1 MKSYSISSRLAALS
15 IVLSSVA
22 VTIQVEGFIAT
33 TSQTQT
39 SIISHKIF
47 TPQISTTLRATNDN
61 DDEKEEDLPKAGSF
75 FNEVPPPK
83 EESDNNNDDTSIEN
97 EITSSTSQPVTFSGD
112 DSDMF
117 EQIIQQ
123 TKLNTGGGFAK
134 TTSTTNHV
142 PSSPSIIQSP
152 SDSKSFIGIGKPLN
166 DIQNPET
173 DSEGYTIYTDETTGE
188 KSRVFEALI
197 DYPNIFK
204 MKIVGRDPDEP
215 DKFTPDIVNTVA
227 TSCGV
232 DISMVKY
239 TEKTKGKWISVTVH
253 APVRDA
259 DMLYSL
265 YENVDKDPR
274 VKFKF

>member
-1 MKSYSISSRLAALS
+1 
-15 IVLSSVA
+15 VA
-22 VTIQVEGFIAT
+22 VIIQVEGFIAT
-33 TSQTQT
+33 TSPTQT
-39 SIISHKIF
+39 IISHQHTCV
-47 TPQISTTLRATNDN
+47 TPRIVSTLQATNDN
-61 DDEKEEDLPKAGSF
+61 EGEKEEELPKAGSF

-83 EESDNNNDDTSIEN
+83 EESDNNNDDVEN
-97 EITSSTSQPVTFSGD
+97 EITTTQPVTFSGD
-112 DSDMF
+112 DTDMF

-123 TKLNTGGGFAK
+123 TKLNTGGGFSK

-152 SDSKSFIGIGKPLN
+152 SESKSFIGIGKPLN

>member
-1 MKSYSISSRLAALS
+1 LAA
-15 IVLSSVA
+15 A
-22 VTIQVEGFIAT
+22 VITQVEGFIAT

-39 SIISHKIF
+39 SIISPQNF
-47 TPQISTTLRATNDN
+47 TPRIVSLQATNDN
-61 DDEKEEDLPKAGSF
+61 EDEKEEELPKAGSF

-83 EESDNNNDDTSIEN
+83 DESNNNDDTTIEN
-97 EITSSTSQPVTFSGD
+97 EITLSTSQPVTFSGD
-112 DSDMF
+112 DTDMF

-123 TKLNTGGGFAK
+123 TKLNTGGGFSK
-134 TTSTTNHV
+134 TTSTANHV

-152 SDSKSFIGIGKPLN
+152 SDSKSFVGIGKPLN

>member
-1 MKSYSISSRLAALS
+1 MKSYLHIISSSL
-15 IVLSSVA
+15 IVLSVA
-22 VTIQVEGFIAT
+22 VITQVEGFIAT
-33 TSQTQT
+33 TQTQT
-39 SIISHKIF
+39 SIISPQNF
-47 TPQISTTLRATNDN
+47 TPCISPRIVSTLQATNDN
-61 DDEKEEDLPKAGSF
+61 ADEKEDELPKAGSF

-83 EESDNNNDDTSIEN
+83 EDESNDTTIEN
-97 EITSSTSQPVTFSGD
+97 EITSSTTQPVTFSGD
-112 DSDMF
+112 DTDMF

-123 TKLNTGGGFAK
+123 TKLNTGGGFSK
-134 TTSTTNHV
+134 TKSTTNHV

-173 DSEGYTIYTDETTGE
+173 DSDGYTIYTDETTGE

-204 MKIVGRDPDEP
+204 MKVVGRDPDEP

>member
-1 MKSYSISSRLAALS
+1 MKSYLHSISSLATLS
-15 IVLSSVA
+15 IVLAAA
-22 VTIQVEGFIAT
+22 VIIQVEGFIAT
-33 TSQTQT
+33 TPNNALKNYAQTLCTSQRIV
-39 SIISHKIF
+39 S
-47 TPQISTTLRATNDN
+47 TLRATNDN
-61 DDEKEEDLPKAGSF
+61 DDEKEDELPKSGSF

-83 EESDNNNDDTSIEN
+83 EDSDNNDDTSIEN
-97 EITSSTSQPVTFSGD
+97 EITSSTTQPVTFSGD
-112 DSDMF
+112 DTDMF

-123 TKLNTGGGFAK
+123 TKLNTGGGFSK

-152 SDSKSFIGIGKPLN
+152 SDSKSFVGIGKPLN

>member
-1 MKSYSISSRLAALS
+1 MKSYLHSISSLVVLS
-15 IVLSSVA
+15 IVLAVA
-22 VTIQVEGFIAT
+22 VIIQVEGFIAT
-33 TSQTQT
+33 TSQTQ
-39 SIISHKIF
+39 IIS
-47 TPQISTTLRATNDN
+47 PQIITPSISPRIVSTLQATNDN
-61 DDEKEEDLPKAGSF
+61 EGEKEEELPKAGSF

-83 EESDNNNDDTSIEN
+83 EDNNNNDDTSIEN
-97 EITSSTSQPVTFSGD
+97 EITQPVTFSGD

-265 YENVDKDPR
+265 YESVDKDPR

>member
-1 MKSYSISSRLAALS
+1 LAA
-15 IVLSSVA
+15 A
-22 VTIQVEGFIAT
+22 VIIQVEGFIAT

-39 SIISHKIF
+39 SIIS
-47 TPQISTTLRATNDN
+47 PQNFIPRIVSLQATNDN
-61 DDEKEEDLPKAGSF
+61 DEDDKEEELPKAGSF
-75 FNEVPPPK
+75 FNEVSPPK
-83 EESDNNNDDTSIEN
+83 EDESNDTTIEN
-97 EITSSTSQPVTFSGD
+97 EITSAQPVTFSGD
-112 DSDMF
+112 DTDMF

-123 TKLNTGGGFAK
+123 TKLNTGGGFSK

-152 SDSKSFIGIGKPLN
+152 SDSSPFIGIGKPLN

-265 YENVDKDPR
+265 YESVDKDPR

>member
-1 MKSYSISSRLAALS
+1 MKSYLHSISSLVIS
-15 IVLSSVA
+15 IVLAATVI
-22 VTIQVEGFIAT
+22 IQVEGFIAT

-39 SIISHKIF
+39 IISHQ
-47 TPQISTTLRATNDN
+47 QILCISPRIVSTLQATNDN
-61 DDEKEEDLPKAGSF
+61 ADEKEDELPKAGSF

-83 EESDNNNDDTSIEN
+83 EENNNDDTSIEN

-112 DSDMF
+112 DTDMF

-123 TKLNTGGGFAK
+123 TKLNTGGGFSK

-173 DSEGYTIYTDETTGE
+173 DSDGYTIYTDETTGE

-227 TSCGV
+227 NSCGV